1 MAIYRLPEQ
10 LEQLSDEQS
19 AERHGVVKTELDA
32 LDVVISYA
40 EERRRSASAFQRR
53 GYEELFRHGFGKTV
67 VIDTQYE
74 GRQVLR
80 ISQAS
85 SDYAN
90 TTLGYATPNS
100 PKGHLCRIARLG
112 QEFESEQWGRYT
124 IVEIRNFARFSGIEA
139 AINTKNFQVMESN
152 SLAVKN
158 KNGLQTV
165 VNNLKLALQRWY
177 RPKQHGVTDVVQAP
191 LQDIR
196 PSAIGGHE
204 SENWLNLQLDQDH
217 ELYLEETEEQFSHY
231 DIYGRSDED
240 RDDYIGLSNYFFL
253 NPTPEQLRVMTGAT
267 TTGPMLVEGVAG
279 SGKTCVALGRAKTLC
294 DLARTT
300 EEDNYNADFIDE
312 SSVGFVR
319 TGELVKYLKAS
330 CQELHIDKLPIEE
343 YRSLVYRLNNVRQLE
358 QRSAVTTEQGDQV
371 TRAKYQNVAEALSS
385 NYSAETTMR
394 WLHIAS
400 NTIGELIHTELQN
413 HLDSLKIPEELLTS
427 GFMAK
432 PGTAKALLSLIKQK
446 LRAEY
451 APLLHQ
457 LSGKSG
463 DTFRLDKIISRL
475 INAQERVEH
484 ELFDKNTQW
493 MQPTPE
499 RWMMVKE
506 AKTAINTLREMH
518 AALMVVESVRDNTG
532 RLGRRATEIMVEDYS
547 DLLNLFKQNAV
558 IYSEDGLN
566 TYTSEDVEIIWALR
580 AELTLICDLPPAL
593 NRIKITWAKDF
604 DAINIHLINRKL
616 CGFCQQRTFSLSESN
631 PYMRKI
637 EIGVEK
643 ASTSLASRFRAQLQ
657 RVYSRWQFADL
668 YRDALLSLPD
678 RWNAFSSA
686 KEAGERLKSKNI
698 AEHDKDLLLAI
709 AHIMTREAAMKSRFE
724 RFQEQPYY
732 PSVFIDEVQDFTE
745 IQVFLMAQQADP
757 KYHAVTLVGDMHQQL
772 VQGNVHHL
780 EDSFPY
786 QPLAKFLLKE
796 NKRQEREP
804 QLAATSMLFRA
815 MVQKDVRLQESPE
828 QLMQWR
834 EQALEGKNK
843 QFIDLPFADVDTKLI
858 NLISEQPHGRTIAV
872 ICPDLTLAGELESR
886 VHLSLIQQSSRMP
899 HVAEQIDLAKKY
911 QIHFSSAEN
920 VKGLEFDTMIYVGLE
935 KINWSDKHELNK
947 VYVTISRPRKRLI
960 MFGERVSLPEIVAAC
975 LLTHSERRSA

>member
-19 AERHGVVKTELDA
+19 AERQGVVKTELDA

-124 IVEIRNFARFSGIEA
+124 IVEIRNFARFTGIEA
-139 AINTKNFQVMESN
+139 AKNTKNFQVMESN

-177 RPKQHGVTDVVQAP
+177 RPKQHGATDVVQAP

-204 SENWLNLQLDQDH
+204 SENWLDLQLDQDH

-300 EEDNYNADFIDE
+300 EEDHYNADFIDE

-358 QRSAVTTEQGDQV
+358 QRPAVTTEQGEKV
-371 TRAKYQNVAEALSS
+371 TRAKYQNIAEALSC
-385 NYSAETTMR
+385 NFSAETTMK
-394 WLHIAS
+394 WLHATS
-400 NTIGELIHTELQN
+400 DAIGELIHTELQN
-413 HLDSLKIPEELLTS
+413 HLESLNIPDELLTS
-427 GFMAK
+427 GFLAK
-432 PGTAKALLSLIKQK
+432 PGTAEGLLSQAKQK
-446 LRAEY
+446 LTAEY

-493 MQPTPE
+493 MQPAPD

-532 RLGRRATEIMVEDYS
+532 RLGRKATEIMVEDYS

-593 NRIKITWAKDF
+593 NRIKIIWAKDF

-616 CGFCQQRTFSLSESN
+616 CGFSQQRTFSLSESN

-637 EIGVEK
+637 EIGEEK

-686 KEAGERLKSKNI
+686 KEVGERLKSKNI

-757 KYHAVTLVGDMHQQL
+757 KYHAITLVGDMHQQL
-772 VQGNVHHL
+772 VQGNVYHL

-834 EQALEGKNK
+834 EQAQEGKNK

-872 ICPDLTLAGELESR
+872 ICPDLTLASELESR
-886 VHLSLIQQSSRMP
+886 VHLSLIQQSSRTP

-935 KINWSDKHELNK
+935 KINWFDKHELNK

-960 MFGERVSLPEIVAAC
+960 MFGQRVSLPEIVAAC